1 MARASGIR
9 HMKRPSKS
17 GRRDPEKTRA
27 RILQTATSEFASRG
41 FSGARTAKI
50 ARLAKVNVR
59 MLYHYF
65 GSKDALYIAVLES
78 AYENLRREELQLDFE
93 DSVPLDG
100 VLQLFDFIDGHFA
113 RHPELRALFAYENLN
128 RAQHLR
134 RSERIPTMSSPVT
147 GLIERLLERGQQAG
161 QFRQDID
168 ALRLY
173 VTMVS
178 LSYYS
183 KAHAHTLSR
192 IFRTDLSAPVWQ
204 RAQTGDVHR
213 MIAALIAARDD

>member
-1 MARASGIR
+1 MKPAR
-9 HMKRPSKS
+9 KRQK
-17 GRRDPEKTRA
+17 RDPEGTRA
-27 RILQTATSEFASRG
+27 RILKTATAEFASRG
-41 FSGARTAKI
+41 FSGARTARI

-65 GSKDALYIAVLES
+65 GGKDPLYIAVLECV
-78 AYENLRREELQLDFE
+78 YENLRREELQLDFE
-93 DSVPLDG
+93 DSEPLDG

-134 RSERIPTMSSPVT
+134 RSERIPKMASPVI
-147 GLIERLLERGQQAG
+147 GLIERLLERGQKAG
-161 QFRQDID
+161 QFRHDID

-183 KAHAHTLSR
+183 KAHAPTLSR
-192 IFRTDLSAPVWQ
+192 IFGADLAAPDWQ
-204 RAQTGDVHR
+204 RAQAGDVHC
-213 MIAALIAARDD
+213 MIAAFVAAPAD

>member
-1 MARASGIR
+1 MTTPPRVP
-9 HMKRPSKS
+9 K
-17 GRRDPEKTRA
+17 RDPEKTRA
-27 RILQTATSEFASRG
+27 RILKTAVAEFAARG
-41 FSGARTAKI
+41 FSGARTARI
-50 ARLAKVNVR
+50 ARTAKVNVR

-65 GSKDALYIAVLES
+65 GGKDALYIAVLE
-78 AYENLRREELQLDFE
+78 AVFENLRREELQLDFE
-93 DSVPLDG
+93 DTEPLAG
-100 VLQLFDFIDGHFA
+100 LLQLFDFIDGHFA

-134 RSERIPTMSSPVT
+134 RSARIPTMSSPVI
-147 GLIERLLERGQQAG
+147 GLVERLLIRGQRAG
-161 QFRQDID
+161 QFRPGID

-192 IFRTDLSAPVWQ
+192 IFEVDLAAPTWQ
-204 RAQTGDVHR
+204 RAQADDVHR
-213 MIAALIAARDD
+213 LLAAFVVAPAR